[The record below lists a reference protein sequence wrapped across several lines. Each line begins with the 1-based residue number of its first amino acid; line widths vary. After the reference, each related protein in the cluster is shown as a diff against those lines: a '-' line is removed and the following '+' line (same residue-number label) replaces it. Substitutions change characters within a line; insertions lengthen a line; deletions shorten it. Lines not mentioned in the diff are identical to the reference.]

1 MKMLYSVNLLGLVG
15 VSLWL
20 AGCASNPATGGVDF
34 VLMSE
39 ESEIELGET
48 SHEQVLKQFRVYPDP
63 DLQDYVNSIG
73 QRLASVSERPNLKW
87 TFTLVDDDAVNAFAI
102 PGGFVYITRGMMAY
116 LNSEAELAAVIGH
129 EIGHV
134 TGRHAVRQDSKNKVV
149 GAVSTAASVATG
161 TGGAGDLTNMFG
173 GVLLSGYGRG
183 MELEAD
189 SLGARYLAKTDYPP
203 QSMLEVIDILKRR
216 EQFELERARL
226 EGREPRVYHG
236 WFASHP
242 DNDTRLSEAIDAAS
256 EVGFGSPDMI
266 RRDEYLKRINGL
278 LWGKSAAGGVI
289 RGNKLYHAGL
299 RMKIT
304 FPEGWRVESAQSAI
318 VSHSPGDQA
327 TLHVRSLPMPRDGT
341 SPEQFMRGKLGLENL
356 EDGKAL
362 TIAGKPA
369 YIAIAERAPSPYGPR
384 PVRTAVIFDQRK
396 GKAFV
401 FSGAGRKDLSKIAAD
416 REFIS
421 TIFSFDDLKRN
432 ERPLTRPIAVRVIE
446 IGPGTTVEVLAR
458 RSALSGYVEQQ
469 LRLLNDLGLHDQPAT
484 GQLYKVIE

>member
-1 MKMLYSVNLLGLVG
+1 MKILNLVSWLGLVG

-39 ESEIELGET
+39 ESEIELGQT

-63 DLQDYVNSIG
+63 ALQDYVNTIG
-73 QRLASVSERPNLKW
+73 QRLAAASERPDLAW

-102 PGGFVYITRGMMAY
+102 PGGFIYVTRGMMAY
-116 LNSEAELAAVIGH
+116 LNSEAELAAVLGH

-149 GAVSTAASVATG
+149 GAVSTAATVATG

-173 GVLLSGYGRG
+173 GVLLSGYGRS

-189 SLGARYLAKTDYPP
+189 SLGARYLAKTNYPP

-216 EQFELERARL
+216 EQFELERARI

-242 DNDTRLSEAIDAAS
+242 DNDTRLSEAIDAAK
-256 EVGFGSPDMI
+256 EVGYGSPEMV
-266 RRDEYLKRINGL
+266 RRDEYLKRIDGL
-278 LWGKSAAGGVI
+278 LWGKDAAGGVI

-299 RMKIT
+299 RIKIT

-318 VSHSPGDQA
+318 VANAPGDVA

-341 SPEQFMRGKLGLENL
+341 TPEQFIQGRLGLTNL
-356 EDGKAL
+356 EEGRAV
-362 TIAGKPA
+362 TVAGKPA
-369 YIAIAERAPSPYGPR
+369 YITVAERAPSPYGPR
-384 PVRTAVIFDQRK
+384 PVRTAVIFDPRK

-421 TIFSFDDLKRN
+421 TIFSFDDLQPS
-432 ERPLTRPIAVRVIE
+432 ERALTRPVAVRVIE
-446 IGPGTTVEVLAR
+446 IGSGTTVEALAR
-458 RSALSGYVEQQ
+458 RSALSGYVVQE
-469 LRLLNDLGLHDQPAT
+469 LRLLNDLGPHDEPEV
-484 GQLYKVIE
+484 GQLFKVIE